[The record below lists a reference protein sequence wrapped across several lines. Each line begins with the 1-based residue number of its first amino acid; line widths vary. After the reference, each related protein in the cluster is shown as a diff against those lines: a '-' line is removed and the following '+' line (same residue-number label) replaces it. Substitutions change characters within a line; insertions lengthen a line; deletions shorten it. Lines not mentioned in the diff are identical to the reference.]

1 MGEGKGI
8 SYDLEA
14 LANIL
19 QGEVEA
25 VVFRRG
31 SQDIVAKE
39 VLAPTSFH
47 LSQPLFPSPT
57 QSQPSSPLD
66 LPLHP
71 RRPLTD
77 NCFFLFL
84 QEGGLNPKNFMASFL
99 LSFNF
104 ICTTF
109 LIDWVS
115 KAPPHLA
122 SPG

>member
-47 LSQPLFPSPT
+47 RTLSAPLQKRF
-57 QSQPSSPLD
+57 SSSSG
-66 LPLHP
+66 
-71 RRPLTD
+71 R
-77 NCFFLFL
+77 
-84 QEGGLNPKNFMASFL
+84 
-99 LSFNF
+99 
-104 ICTTF
+104 
-109 LIDWVS
+109 
-115 KAPPHLA
+115 
-122 SPG
+122 